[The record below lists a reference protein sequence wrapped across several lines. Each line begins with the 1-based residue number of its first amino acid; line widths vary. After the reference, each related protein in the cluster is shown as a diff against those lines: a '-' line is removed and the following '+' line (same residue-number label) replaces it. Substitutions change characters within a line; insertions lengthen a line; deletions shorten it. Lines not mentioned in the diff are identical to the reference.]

1 MGRAIDVDNKI
12 DKQETRIFKLEGAV
26 SEMIDILE
34 NIRKNVDK
42 MSEINKKRS
51 TDVKKKANNKRTK
64 WGCSWK

>member
-34 NIRKNVDK
+34 NIRKNMDK

-51 TDVKKKANNKRTK
+51 ADVKKKTNKDRK
-64 WGCSWK
+64 NSRN

>member
-34 NIRKNVDK
+34 NIRINIEKVEKNQ
-42 MSEINKKRS
+42 KKRS
-51 TDVKKKANNKRTK
+51 ADVKKKANNKRT
-64 WGCSWK
+64 S